1 MSLSKIL
8 YVDDEKENLVSFK
21 YLFKKNFEILLAISA
36 EEGLEILQREP
47 IQIIIT
53 DQKMRHTTGVEFL
66 KKIANVYPDPIKIL
80 LTGYADVGTIIEAIN
95 HGEIYRYIPK
105 PFQPEEMLVTLKN
118 ALKFTL
124 FVCKIK
130 NS

>member
-66 KKIANVYPDPIKIL
+66 KKIANRAL
-80 LTGYADVGTIIEAIN
+80 RAIPSKYDKS
-95 HGEIYRYIPK
+95 YRK
-105 PFQPEEMLVTLKN
+105 R
-118 ALKFTL
+118 
-124 FVCKIK
+124 IK
-130 NS
+130 NRSFSKKIRNFI